1 MAMCPSFSRG
11 HTTKLRGERRTRRGA
26 GSDTYVTHAHATSHM
41 HKAGM
46 HACASSTPVA
56 RCCAGPRPPA
66 TAHACALLR
75 HGGGDGDGW
84 ADPAAPNPWRRICPP
99 DGQIGQGR
107 GCSGRAVAAAV
118 AGSRRRDE
126 NLRRHGAHSDDGVSG
141 WPTGGAQQL
150 VGWPATTGDR
160 GTTGG
165 CVGRRGADNVGGVGR
180 RRQWLVQREMRGVCH
195 CSVVGASSGRCSE
208 RRQGVA
214 DRGMRRL
221 AGGAPVQWCPRV
233 DGGLDGSGASL
244 RQWWIGRQ
252 LMANE
257 NPARL

>member
-26 GSDTYVTHAHATSHM
+26 GSDIAHAQ
-41 HKAGM
+41 GR
-46 HACASSTPVA
+46 HACMRVVDA
-56 RCCAGPRPPA
+56 CGP
-66 TAHACALLR
+66 LLR
-75 HGGGDGDGW
+75 WAPSTSDRACMRAAATYGGGDGDGW
-84 ADPAAPNPWRRICPP
+84 ADPAAPDPQRRICPP
-99 DGQIGQGR
+99 GGQIGQGR

-126 NLRRHGAHSDDGVSG
+126 NLRRHGARSDDGVSG

-150 VGWPATTGDR
+150 VGWPAAMGDR

-165 CVGRRGADNVGGVGR
+165 CVSRRDADNVGGVGR
-180 RRQWLVQREMRGVCH
+180 RRQWLVQRETRGVCR
-195 CSVVGASSGRCSE
+195 CSAVGASSGRCSE

-221 AGGAPVQWCPRV
+221 AGGAPVQWCPRAG
-233 DGGLDGSGASL
+233 GGLDGGGASL
-244 RQWWIGRQ
+244 CQWWIGRQ